1 MVGTPVDVIPYIRG
15 IQLVLIGY
23 NGYTKGS
30 RIENDKIIREEIAR
44 ATSRVR
50 SHMENIFDIQFRE
63 ENIGLARAAKRCME
77 ECDYLSEDVNKAA
90 SGMEHAFLSGQHSP
104 SNKDLKKLIKHDH
117 EVIEMITKAVNIA
130 NSSEHSM
137 GTEDGNSK
145 QLVMQTTQMITS
157 CRGFFGARMNILSG
171 LKSKKKRK

>member
-1 MVGTPVDVIPYIRG
+1 MSNNVTA
-15 IQLVLIGY
+15 
-23 NGYTKGS
+23 
-30 RIENDKIIREEIAR
+30 IIKNQQEIAG
-44 ATSRVR
+44 
-50 SHMENIFDIQFRE
+50 MRE
-63 ENIGLARAAKRCME
+63 AGQLAA
-77 ECDYLSEDVNKAA
+77 
-90 SGMEHAFLSGQHSP
+90 
-104 SNKDLKKLIKHDH
+104 

-137 GTEDGNSK
+137 ATEDGNSK

>member
-1 MVGTPVDVIPYIRG
+1 MVGTPIDVVPYIRG
-15 IQLVLIGY
+15 VQLVLIGY

-30 RIENDKIIREEIAR
+30 RFENDKIVREEIVR
-44 ATSRVR
+44 AASRVR
-50 SHMENIFDIQFRE
+50 NHMENIFDVQFRE
-63 ENIGLARAAKRCME
+63 ENISLARAAKRCME
-77 ECDYLSEDVNKAA
+77 ECDYLIEDVNKSA

-117 EVIEMITKAVNIA
+117 EVIDMITKAVNIA
-130 NSSEHSM
+130 NSAEHSM
-137 GTEDGNSK
+137 AIGDGNSK